1 MKKVL
6 IITYY
11 WPPAG
16 GPGVQRVLKFA
27 KYLPEFG
34 WDPIILTVANG
45 EYPAIDESLAKDI
58 PDGCKVYKTKALEPN
73 MFYRKFTGMKQDEKI
88 PVANLAQKNISWKKK
103 LSNWVRLNLFIPDAK
118 IGWIPYA
125 VRQGKKIIKEEK
137 PDIIF
142 SSSPPPSVHLIAKK
156 LAKWSGI
163 KWVAD
168 FRDPWTKIHYLQNQ
182 KFNPLSKRRN
192 KKLERS
198 VVSGCD
204 KASCVSNNFIDLITE
219 TEKSKFEIIT
229 NGYDTETDISVKNST
244 SSKFFKILYIG
255 GLTWNRYY
263 KSFFIGLKESI
274 ETGDLDAGKVR
285 IQLAGS
291 IEPSI
296 KNEIEE
302 IFSKLNVLEIQGYLP
317 HAEAVQLMNE
327 AQLLLLFMEQVK
339 GYEGHIPGKLFE
351 YISTQNRILG
361 LGIAIGESAQIL
373 ENTNTGKIFE
383 PQNVSEIKD
392 QLVKEY
398 RNWQNG
404 EILQIDTKLI
414 EQYSRKRLSM
424 KLATLFDEVH

>member
-1 MKKVL
+1 M
-6 IITYY
+6 
-11 WPPAG
+11 
-16 GPGVQRVLKFA
+16 
-27 KYLPEFG
+27 
-34 WDPIILTVANG
+34 
-45 EYPAIDESLAKDI
+45 
-58 PDGCKVYKTKALEPN
+58 
-73 MFYRKFTGMKQDEKI
+73 
-88 PVANLAQKNISWKKK
+88 
-103 LSNWVRLNLFIPDAK
+103 
-118 IGWIPYA
+118 
-125 VRQGKKIIKEEK
+125 
-137 PDIIF
+137 
-142 SSSPPPSVHLIAKK
+142 
-156 LAKWSGI
+156 
-163 KWVAD
+163 
-168 FRDPWTKIHYLQNQ
+168 
-182 KFNPLSKRRN
+182 
-192 KKLERS
+192 
-198 VVSGCD
+198 VSGCD